1 MNTMTSSRNRIRTT
15 LMAALFCAIAFL
27 CTFVFHVRVSFLTLD
42 IKDAVM
48 AVFGMFFGPLPALAV
63 VLVTALVEFMTIGT
77 TGWYGLVMD
86 ILSSGAFI
94 LPITC
99 IYYYKKT
106 LPTAFLG
113 LAGSIAFS
121 TVVMLFANYFITPFY
136 MGVPRTAVVELFPT
150 LLFPFNLTKAA
161 LNAGMVLILYK
172 PISVALKHA
181 GFHRGEAQTA
191 FRFQGK
197 TLLVML
203 LGLLLVVATVLYFVL
218 GMDAVLSFFSSVG

>member
-1 MNTMTSSRNRIRTT
+1 MMTMTASRNRIRTM
-15 LMAALFCAIAFL
+15 LLAALFCAIAFL

-86 ILSSGAFI
+86 ILSSSAFV
-94 LPITC
+94 LPITS
-99 IYYYKKT
+99 IYYYTKK
-106 LPTAFLG
+106 LPMAFLG
-113 LAGSIAFS
+113 LAGSIAL
-121 TVVMLFANYFITPFY
+121 TTIVMIFANYFITPFY
-136 MGVPRTAVVELFPT
+136 MGVSRSAVVEMLPT

-161 LNAGMVLILYK
+161 LNAGVVLILYK

-181 GFHRGEAQTA
+181 GFHREEAQTA
-191 FRFQGK
+191 FHFQGK

-203 LGLLLVVATVLYFVL
+203 LGLALVIATVLYFVL
-218 GMDAVLSFFSSVG
+218 GMDAVLSFFSVEG